1 MLSRRL
7 FLVCCTACA
16 LPWPA
21 VADDSEREI
30 NALILAIEQ
39 SGCQFIRNGD
49 SHSAAE
55 AAEHLRL
62 KYRKG
67 KAYAKT
73 AEEFIDNLASQSS
86 LTKSPY
92 YLITPQGEKITSQ
105 VWLQQEL
112 KRLRAAASRPVGNS
126 IKPSAP

>member
-1 MLSRRL
+1 MLTRRIFL
-7 FLVCCTACA
+7 FCCTACA
-16 LPWPA
+16 LPLP
-21 VADDSEREI
+21 VCADDSEREI

-67 KAYAKT
+67 KRYAAS
-73 AEEFIDNLASQSS
+73 AEAFIDNLASQSS
-86 LTKSPY
+86 ITQSPY
-92 YLITPQGEKITSQ
+92 YLITPQGEKIASR
-105 VWLQQEL
+105 VWLQQAL
-112 KRLRAAASRPVGNS
+112 KRLRAASNPVGNT

>member
-1 MLSRRL
+1 MLNRRI
-7 FLVCCTACA
+7 FLLS
-16 LPWPA
+16 LPAIMLPLPLH
-21 VADDSEREI
+21 ADTSEEEI
-30 NALILAIEQ
+30 NGLIRAIER
-39 SGCQFIRNGD
+39 SGCQFIRNGA

-67 KAYAKT
+67 RAYAKT
-73 AEEFIDNLASQSS
+73 AEDFIEHLASQSS

-92 YLITPQGEKITSQ
+92 YLITPKGEKITSR

-112 KRLRAAASRPVGNS
+112 TRLRAAANKPVGNS
-126 IKPSAP
+126 LKPSAP